1 MRAILGEAPIVVE
14 MSRAEA
20 DALRRFLMGITP
32 TEDNALFDDEV
43 DACEGL
49 YQALKRVLDL

>member
-1 MRAILGEAPIVVE
+1 
-14 MSRAEA
+14 MSQTEA